1 MINNEFI
8 VIGICTSNYQFI
20 GNGRYKSYILRIEIE
35 KFASKQGNTFEL
47 EVQIYSNNNAVDTSM
62 EMIGR
67 QVAVNG
73 YLDSYETNEGKII
86 NKLVAQRVYPLGEQK
101 AKFSEEVESNSD
113 VEKGEFPLAEDFD
126 DDDTPF

>member
-8 VIGICTSNYQFI
+8 VIGICTSNYQYI
-20 GNGRYKSYILRIEIE
+20 GNGKWKSYMLRIEVE
-35 KFASKQGNTFEL
+35 KFSSKQGNSFEI
-47 EVQIYSNNNAVDTSM
+47 EVQIYANNTAVDTSM

-73 YLDSYETNEGKII
+73 YLDSYETNEGKIF

-101 AKFSEEVESNSD
+101 AKISHDVESISNI
-113 VEKGEFPLAEDFD
+113 EKETFPTDEDFD
-126 DDDTPF
+126 DDDRPF